1 MYVDSNIS
9 ETHHNFRYKHLGI
22 GLPGNIS
29 FFFLQILHRSVI
41 LDEHNLILC
50 IYVEIQSTLLRKF
63 DSVVELVK
71 SIKKWIS
78 KKI

>member
-9 ETHHNFRYKHLGI
+9 ETHHTFRYKHLGI

-41 LDEHNLILC
+41 LDEQILC
-50 IYVEIQSTLLRKF
+50 IYVEIQKHTATQ
-63 DSVVELVK
+63 
-71 SIKKWIS
+71 I
-78 KKI
+78 